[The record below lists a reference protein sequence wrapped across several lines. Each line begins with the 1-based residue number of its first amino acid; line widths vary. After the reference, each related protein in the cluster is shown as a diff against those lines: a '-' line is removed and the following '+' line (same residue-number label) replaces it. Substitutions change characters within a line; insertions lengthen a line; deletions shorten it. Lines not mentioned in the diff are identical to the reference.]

1 MGLVSLLW
9 GMVSIVWM
17 IIAFIPLLGW
27 GNWFMIPFAGVGAII
42 AGIAI
47 ALTTPANRGR
57 AKTGLLLNVVALI
70 VGVIRL
76 QPGGGLI

>member
-1 MGLVSLLW
+1 MGLLSMLW
-9 GMVSIVWM
+9 GLVSIVWM

-27 GNWFMIPFAGVGAII
+27 GNWFMIPFAGLGAIL
-42 AGIAI
+42 AGIAF

-57 AKTGLLLNVVALI
+57 AKAGLMLNGIALV

-76 QPGGGLI
+76 QMGGGII